1 VLVNKLGQIILSMIW
16 RFEMKKFKRFK
27 QSYRDTINPTI
38 AYFKESCCWPNGRI
52 AYGLN
57 LGEMFEWAND
67 CYSTR
72 WLYKE
77 SIS

>member
-1 VLVNKLGQIILSMIW
+1 
-16 RFEMKKFKRFK
+16 MKSFKRFK

-38 AYFKESCCWPNGRI
+38 KSFKDGCGWTNKRI

-67 CYSTR
+67 CLPSA
-72 WLYKE
+72 
-77 SIS
+77 

>member
-1 VLVNKLGQIILSMIW
+1 
-16 RFEMKKFKRFK
+16 MKRFKRFK
-27 QSYRDTINPTI
+27 QSYRETINAVIWEHKRCNPG
-38 AYFKESCCWPNGRI
+38 WPNGRI
-52 AYGLN
+52 SYALD

-77 SIS
+77 NIS